1 MIVAHREFIS
11 IFDFRDTNG
20 YIKKT
25 IEHDDEVKLIQTV
38 NYKEDVKEDE
48 KQ

>member
-11 IFDFRDTNG
+11 IFDLRDTNG
-20 YIKKT
+20 NIKKT

-38 NYKEDVKEDE
+38 NYKGDYQ